1 MLLGQLPDLRDTQA
15 GKELIAI
22 GMKEG
27 IEEGIKE
34 GIKEGIEEG
43 LEKGTL
49 IGTIRTC
56 RSVLGMEGVEETSLI
71 AKPIAE
77 LMELAGE
84 LQEQVRNRFG
94 SH

>member
-1 MLLGQLPDLRDTQA
+1 MLLGRLPDLRDTQA

-22 GMKEG
+22 GIKEG
-27 IEEGIKE
+27 MKE

-56 RSVLGMEGVEETSLI
+56 RSVLGMEALEEINLI

-77 LMELAGE
+77 LKELAGE
-84 LQEQVRNRFG
+84 LQDLVRNRFG
-94 SH
+94 LN

>member
-22 GMKEG
+22 GIK
-27 IEEGIKE
+27 EGIKE
-34 GIKEGIEEG
+34 GIREGIEEG

-56 RSVLGMEGVEETSLI
+56 RSVLGIEAMEEASLI
-71 AKPIAE
+71 SKSIAE
-77 LMELAGE
+77 LKELAGE

-94 SH
+94 SN